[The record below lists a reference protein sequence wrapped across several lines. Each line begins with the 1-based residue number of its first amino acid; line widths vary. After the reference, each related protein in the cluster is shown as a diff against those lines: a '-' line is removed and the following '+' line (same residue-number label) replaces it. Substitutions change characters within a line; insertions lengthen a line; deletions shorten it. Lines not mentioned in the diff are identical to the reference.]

1 MDEKPAYTK
10 EELQVILNLLNQAP
24 TAGEESLR
32 RLLELIEKTKRM
44 ISEAN

>member
-1 MDEKPAYTK
+1 MDTYTY

-24 TAGEESLR
+24 TAGEENLR

-44 ISEAN
+44 LAAA